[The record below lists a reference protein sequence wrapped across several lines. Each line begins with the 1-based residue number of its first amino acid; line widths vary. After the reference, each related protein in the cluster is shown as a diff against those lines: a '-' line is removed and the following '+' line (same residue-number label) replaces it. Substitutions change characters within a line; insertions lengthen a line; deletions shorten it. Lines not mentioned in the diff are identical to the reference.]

1 MTMAIESE
9 ARTAVEK
16 AFSLLEAWEHR
27 DETLGVSELSRR
39 TGLPKTTSH
48 RLLGVLE
55 SAGIVERSARS
66 YRIGQRLRGI
76 TGLLTGGLPPQLRE
90 ACLPFLQDLYE
101 LTHETVHLGVLTDSG
116 VQCVEKL
123 HGHRRSPANSRVG
136 GALPAHSTAVGK
148 ALLAYASGPARTAV
162 LSSDLPRYTAAT
174 ITSAVRLQAELTAV
188 RRAGIAYDFGETH
201 PEAVCV
207 AAPVLG
213 SGGQAVAAV
222 SISGHITRFEPGT
235 VIDRLRRAARAA
247 SAAMAAA
254 RPDAA

>member
-1 MTMAIESE
+1 MIMEIESE
-9 ARTAVEK
+9 TRTAVEK
-16 AFSLLEAWEHR
+16 AFALLEAWTHR
-27 DETLGVSELSRR
+27 DETIGVSELARR

-55 SAGIVERSARS
+55 SAGIVERSARC
-66 YRIGQRLRGI
+66 YRIGERLRGI
-76 TGLLTGGLPPQLRE
+76 TGLLTGGLPPELRE

-101 LTHETVHLGVLTDSG
+101 LTHETVHLGVLMESG

-123 HGHRRSPANSRVG
+123 HGHRRSPADSRIG

-148 ALLAYASGPARTAV
+148 ALLAYGSPSARTAV

-174 ITSAVRLQAELTAV
+174 ITSAMRLQGELASV
-188 RRAGIAYDFGETH
+188 RRSGIAYDFGETH
-201 PEAVCV
+201 AEAVCV

-213 SGGQAVAAV
+213 PTGLAVAAV
-222 SISGHITRFEPGT
+222 SISGHISRFEPGA
-235 VIDRLRRAARAA
+235 VIERLRRAARAA
-247 SAAMAAA
+247 SAAMTAA